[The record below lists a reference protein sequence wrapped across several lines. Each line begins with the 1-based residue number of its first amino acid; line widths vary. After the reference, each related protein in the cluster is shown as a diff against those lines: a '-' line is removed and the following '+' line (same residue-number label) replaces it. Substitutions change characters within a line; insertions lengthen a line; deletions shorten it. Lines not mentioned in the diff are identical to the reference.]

1 MPHWFEDALLALDL
15 ETTGLDPIE
24 DRIVQAAVVLV
35 GADGAVSD
43 KSWDGIVDPGVP
55 IPVGASNIHGITTER
70 ARQEGMP
77 PVEALQIIAR
87 LVDNAADRGMPLVI
101 FNAPFDWPFVLA
113 EAQRHGVQIGTPDIV
128 DPLVIDRAVDRYR
141 KGIVRLTLRPA
152 QCRDEHS
159 PAPLPSASLS
169 ARNHQPC
176 RLALPQ
182 ILHELPG
189 C

>member
-1 MPHWFEDALLALDL
+1 MSLEGTIIGVDLDGVCSDFYGRMREIAAEWFERPLSDL
-15 ETTGLDPIE
+15 TTDVSFELREWGIEKPDQYESLHRFAVTQRQLFETSPMIPGARLYLRKLSDEGARI
-24 DRIVQAAVVLV
+24 RIVTHRLF
-35 GADGAVSD
+35 
-43 KSWDGIVDPGVP
+43 
-55 IPVGASNIHGITTER
+55 IHY
-70 ARQEGMP
+70 
-77 PVEALQIIAR
+77 
-87 LVDNAADRGMPLVI
+87 
-101 FNAPFDWPFVLA
+101 F
-113 EAQRHGVQIGTPDIV
+113 H
-128 DPLVIDRAVDRYR
+128 